1 MLQRSENK
9 TRLQIW
15 TKENR
20 PPVAL
25 KRDPQD
31 IEMDNLRRQVQ
42 QLQECLEH
50 VEAFEHDA
58 SHHGSDVEVCS
69 EDGEDVN
76 PFHQARS
83 HASSDSTPPHPQDLR
98 NQGVQ
103 RHYWTFQN
111 LKEECNP
118 MNSLIGLTPLSE
130 SLIAKMF

>member
-9 TRLQIW
+9 TRPQIL
-15 TKENR
+15 TEENR

-25 KRDPQD
+25 ERDLRD

-42 QLQECLEH
+42 QLQECLER

-69 EDGEDVN
+69 EDGEDIN

-83 HASSDSTPPHPQDLR
+83 YASSDSTPPHPQDLR
-98 NQGVQ
+98 NHGVQ
-103 RHYWTFQN
+103 RHYDIKVDVPKFEGRMQPDEFIDWLNTI
-111 LKEECNP
+111 E
-118 MNSLIGLTPLSE
+118 
-130 SLIAKMF
+130 